1 MALFSI
7 QRVPGK
13 GNGVI
18 AASKITKGTR
28 IHAESPFI
36 TLPKLDEAPN
46 AKALNDAVLKQLRS
60 ASRGDQRA
68 FFSLGNIH
76 GKTLPIPL
84 GIVQTNALAYGP
96 GGEGGVFLMGS
107 QFNHDCLPSAR
118 TKWNDH
124 LHKMTVYALRDIE
137 PGEEITIT
145 YINLETCDVRQKTLQ
160 DGFQFTCSCKACTL
174 PEDICKEM
182 DADIME
188 IKTIEGFLKSTTE
201 PLEVCLRFAYRQ
213 RYLIESNALDFA
225 HAPDTYELASTLA
238 AIHKDYIRAK
248 IFSERHLDIVTTE
261 GGLDHPDTRKQR
273 DMDDY
278 LGSLLEQH
286 HGPSVPYHFSVLG
299 LEDWLWMQHLPEVKD
314 LEEES
319 SEDVESSDEARE
331 VWSEDEDGDM
341 PAFDVETLD

>member
-1 MALFSI
+1 MDCQPTGNHMGTRQGVSLIVKS
-7 QRVPGK
+7 
-13 GNGVI
+13 GNGVV

-46 AKALNDAVLKQLRS
+46 AKALNHVVLKQLRS
-60 ASRGDQRA
+60 ASRDDQRA

-96 GGEGGVFLMGS
+96 GGEGGVFLTGS

-118 TKWNDH
+118 TKWNGD
-124 LHKMTVYALRDIE
+124 LLKMTVHALRDIE

-145 YINLETCDVRQKTLQ
+145 YINLETYDVRQKTLE
-160 DGFQFTCSCKACTL
+160 DGFQFTCSCETCTL

-188 IKTIEGFLKSTTE
+188 IKAIDGFLKSTTV
-201 PLEVCLRFAYRQ
+201 PLEVSLRFAYRQ
-213 RYLIESNALDFA
+213 RYLIESNALDRA
-225 HAPDTYELASTLA
+225 HAPDTYEFASQLA
-238 AIHKDYIRAK
+238 AVHKDYIRAK
-248 IFSERHLDIVTTE
+248 LFSERHLDIAMTE
-261 GGLDHPDTRKQR
+261 GGRDHPDTRQQR
-273 DMDDY
+273 DMDYY

-286 HGPSVPYHFSVLG
+286 HGPAVPYHFSVLD
-299 LEDWLWMQHLPEVKD
+299 LEDWLWMQHLPEV
-314 LEEES
+314 ES
-319 SEDVESSDEARE
+319 SEDGSSEDGEPSDEERE
-331 VWSEDEDGDM
+331 VLE
-341 PAFDVETLD
+341 